1 MKEIYES
8 PQTRVLL
15 LETEG
20 LIAGSATIAQQPYS
34 PGGMDSS
41 APMSIS
47 VSLDP
52 E

>member
-1 MKEIYES
+1 MKKNYQI
-8 PQTRVLL
+8 PQTRVIL

-20 LIAGSATIAQQPYS
+20 IIAGSATIAQQPYS
-34 PGGMDSS
+34 SGGMDSS

-47 VSLDP
+47 VSLNP

>member
-8 PQTRVLL
+8 PQTRVVL

-20 LIAGSATIAQQPYS
+20 FIAGSATIAQQPYS
-34 PGGMDSS
+34 SGGMDSS